1 MNVDAQFDDV
11 LSRERLLAALGATFA
26 GLGLLLLA
34 IGLFG
39 MLNGIVGRRTTEI
52 GVRMAIGAPG
62 RAIVWLQ
69 L

>member
-1 MNVDAQFDDV
+1 
-11 LSRERLLAALGATFA
+11 LAALGATFA

-34 IGLFG
+34 IGFFG

-52 GVRMAIGAPG
+52 GVRMALGAPG
-62 RAIVWLQ
+62 RAIVSLQ